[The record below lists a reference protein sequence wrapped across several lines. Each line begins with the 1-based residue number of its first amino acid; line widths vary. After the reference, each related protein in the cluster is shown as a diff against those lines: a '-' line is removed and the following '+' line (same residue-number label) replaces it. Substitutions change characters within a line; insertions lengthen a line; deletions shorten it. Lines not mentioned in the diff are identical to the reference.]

1 MLVGTLNMSNEKLSA
16 MDSCI
21 IDYVATSLLFASSVN
36 TP

>member
-1 MLVGTLNMSNEKLSA
+1 MLVGKLNMSNEQLSA
-16 MDSCI
+16 MDSC